1 MSDTTDTTVDL
12 SKLDEAALQAEYDKL
27 TAAIDTLRGEA
38 KTVENGRAINVLRVQ
53 RNAVATAFN
62 EIQALSAE
70 DIEDAPLGASDAG
83 DLVADALADEATAE
97 TDAAATA
104 EGADGAQATGD
115 ATATDAPAEGATATD
130 DATTGEATADATAA
144 DNNAAD
150 ATADATNA
158 DAATAADATEGAA
171 QAAETGRETATTHD
185 VPTTNHGGTPVADS
199 NTPDN
204 TQPSAADEA
213 AVVEAAQQIAD
224 GAALAVTA
232 GMQGDHADRP
242 TDGGPGGALSLLDR
256 PKVGWVAGASVQ
268 GKKQGDDV
276 TYEEIAQAIR
286 TVQSSVREGYDTG
299 IVASLPSFEATP
311 GMLHTVLN
319 SRMSAVDATALI
331 DETVAAHNEARLARI
346 EGRMVDGIT
355 AAICTPLDIIR
366 DVPECGVTDTP
377 FSDIFPQ
384 RGIGRLGFQYF
395 PQMALLDTDPNV
407 NIWTEDDQSNIDEG
421 DPSTWKPSPI
431 IECLPAVSV
440 TAEELVASARVDN
453 STQISQPEQ
462 VVQFMH
468 KLAVQRARRREQYLQ
483 GKFDA
488 LASGYTF
495 TGDYGAMVALLQT
508 GELLER
514 LVYGERLN
522 ELDYDLV
529 IEPGHFRKLLLDE
542 DARVFGDTLA
552 SRKAGVIAKIKDEL
566 GVGSVVVLRD
576 FRTGGGYADLNAPGE
591 AATEMPRL
599 YDANRVRY
607 VPSSAF
613 IFGATGEDS
622 TGWET
627 DPQLTRQNMM
637 QWFSKEWLLLAKH
650 GCHPAAYID
659 VLSCASGARA
669 NGIEPVDCTDQIS

>member
-1 MSDTTDTTVDL
+1 MSDTPDNNVDL
-12 SKLDEAALQAEYDKL
+12 SKLTEAELRDQEIKL
-27 TAAIDTLRGEA
+27 AAAIETLRAEP
-38 KTVENGRAINVLRVQ
+38 KSVENGRAINVLRVQ
-53 RNAVATAFN
+53 RNAVVEAVK
-62 EIQALSAE
+62 EIMALDAD
-70 DIEDAPLGASDAG
+70 DIEDASLDAVT
-83 DLVADALADEATAE
+83 DAVVADALTDDTVTAE
-97 TDAAATA
+97 T
-104 EGADGAQATGD
+104 
-115 ATATDAPAEGATATD
+115 
-130 DATTGEATADATAA
+130 
-144 DNNAAD
+144 
-150 ATADATNA
+150 A
-158 DAATAADATEGAA
+158 DAATAADAPVEGAPTADAAPTDASAAAPVAETTNAAEAPVADATTAEALAAEVTEGATT
-171 QAAETGRETATTHD
+171 AAESGRETATTHD
-185 VPTTNHGGTPVADS
+185 VPTTNHGGTPVAD

-204 TQPSAADEA
+204 NQPSATDTA
-213 AVVEAAQQIAD
+213 AVVEAAEAIAN
-224 GAALAVTA
+224 GAALAGVTA
-232 GMQGDHADRP
+232 GLHDQRPVAD
-242 TDGGPGGALSLLDR
+242 PGSSLALLDR
-256 PKVGWVAGASVQ
+256 PTVGWVAGASVQ

-311 GMLHTVLN
+311 GMVHTVLN

-346 EGRMVDGIT
+346 SGGTIDGIT

-407 NIWTEDDQSNIDEG
+407 NIWTEDDQTGIDEG
-421 DPSTWKPSPI
+421 DPTTWKPSPI

-591 AATEMPRL
+591 SATAMPRL

-669 NGIEPVDCTDQIS
+669 NGIEPVDCTDQVS